1 MIFNNSA
8 TIKSKL
14 YLIASMMIF
23 GSIGIFRRYIPLPSG
38 MLAMLRGFIGALFIL
53 VIMLV
58 KKQSP
63 DIKAIKSNLIYLLI
77 SGGMIGFNWILL
89 FEAYNFTSVSN
100 ATLCYYMAPIFVI
113 IASPIVLKERL
124 TTKSILS
131 AIIAVLGMTLISG
144 VYNVSFKAENQIK
157 GIILALGAAAL
168 YACVIICN
176 KKIKSI
182 DSYNK
187 TLIQLASAG
196 VVLIPY
202 SLFAEDYIKYEFK
215 PFIILLVFLVS
226 VIHTGLAY
234 SLYFSSLKALKAK
247 TIAIFSYIDPIIA
260 LILSSLIL
268 KESMSLS
275 EIFGAILILGAAF
288 FSELQSKKKTP

>member
-1 MIFNNSA
+1 MFFKNSD
-8 TIKSKL
+8 TVKSKL
-14 YLIASMMIF
+14 YLVASMIIF
-23 GSIGIFRRYIPLPSG
+23 GSIGVFRRYIPLPSG

-53 VIMLV
+53 IIMLV
-58 KKQSP
+58 KKQLP
-63 DIKAIKSNLIYLLI
+63 DKKAIKNNLVYLLS
-77 SGGMIGFNWILL
+77 SGAMIGFNWILL

-113 IASPIVLKERL
+113 ITSPIVLKERL

-144 VYNVSFKAENQIK
+144 VYNASFKSDNQAK
-157 GIILALGAAAL
+157 GIIVALGAAAL
-168 YACVIICN
+168 YACVIIFN

-202 SLFAEDYIKYEFK
+202 SLIAEDYIRYEFK
-215 PFIILLVFLVS
+215 PYVILLVFFVGI
-226 VIHTGLAY
+226 IHTGLAY
-234 SLYFSSLKALKAK
+234 SLYFSSIKVLKAK
-247 TIAIFSYIDPIIA
+247 TIAIFSYIDPIVA

-268 KESMSLS
+268 KESMSFS
-275 EIFGAILILGAAF
+275 EILGAILILGAAF
-288 FSELQSKKKTP
+288 FSEFHPIKETP

>member
-1 MIFNNSA
+1 MFFNNSD
-8 TIKSKL
+8 TVKSKF
-14 YLIASMMIF
+14 YLVASMIIF
-23 GSIGIFRRYIPLPSG
+23 GSIGVFRRYIPLPSG

-53 VIMLV
+53 IIMLV
-58 KKQSP
+58 KKQLP
-63 DIKAIKSNLIYLLI
+63 DKKAIKNNLVYLLS
-77 SGGMIGFNWILL
+77 SGAMIGFNWILL
-89 FEAYNFTSVSN
+89 FEAYNFTSVST

-131 AIIAVLGMTLISG
+131 AIIALLGMTLISG
-144 VYNVSFKAENQIK
+144 VYNASFKYDNQVK

-176 KKIKSI
+176 KKIKDI

-187 TLIQLASAG
+187 TLIQLTSAG

-202 SLFAEDYIKYEFK
+202 SLIAEDYIRYEFK
-215 PFIILLVFLVS
+215 PFIILLVFLVGI
-226 VIHTGLAY
+226 VHTGLAY
-234 SLYFSSLKALKAK
+234 SLYFSSIKALKAK

-268 KESMSLS
+268 KESMSFS
-275 EIFGAILILGAAF
+275 EILGAVLILGAAF
-288 FSELQSKKKTP
+288 FSEFHPKKETP